1 MAMEI
6 GPIVS
11 TLRRHRTTAWL
22 LVLEIAL
29 TCAIVCNA
37 VFLIGLRLDRVNMPS
52 GVAEQ
57 EVVQIQLGDLAAGE
71 DRYARAREDLALLR
85 RVPGVQSVA
94 LSRAVPFGGSGDNSS
109 LRTDPAQRQPIVN
122 AATYF
127 SENLPQTLG
136 TRLVAGR
143 ELVPDDY
150 VNADVVLKALNEGG
164 SEGLPAVTVV
174 TRALAARLWPGQE
187 PLGRT
192 VYLTD
197 KVGLRVVGVLDTLV
211 RPNAYRDATA
221 KFAMIV
227 PLTMG
232 ADKDESYLLRTHP
245 QDRQRV
251 LKAAVAA
258 LRKADPQRVVTHKRT
273 FEEIRRAFFRSDRE
287 MAGTLLGVC
296 IALLTVTALGI
307 VGLASFWVSQRRR
320 TIGVR
325 RALGAT
331 RTDILRYFQTENFLL
346 ATAGIV
352 LGMALAYGLNLFLMA
367 HYELPRLPAGYLP
380 AGALA
385 LWLLGQLAVLGPAL
399 RAAEVP
405 PVVATRSA

>member
-1 MAMEI
+1 MSMDI
-6 GPIVS
+6 GPILS

-37 VFLIGLRLDRVNMPS
+37 VFLIGQRLDRVNMPS

-57 EVVQIQLGDLAAGE
+57 ELAQIQLGDIAAGQ

-85 RVPGVQSVA
+85 QVPGVESVA
-94 LSRAVPFGGSGDNSS
+94 ITNQVPFGGSSSNSN
-109 LRTDPAQRQPIVN
+109 LRTDPAQRDPVAN

-127 SENLPQTLG
+127 GENLPQTLG
-136 TRLVAGR
+136 TRLVSGR
-143 ELVPDDY
+143 ELGPEDY
-150 VNADVVLKALNEGG
+150 VHADVAVEALNEG
-164 SEGLPAVTVV
+164 SSKGLPTVTVV
-174 TRALAARLWPGQE
+174 TRALAARLWPGQD
-187 PLGRT
+187 PLGRI

-197 KVGLRVVGVLDTLV
+197 TVGLRVVGVLDTLV

-221 KFAMIV
+221 QYAMLV

-232 ADKDESYLLRTHP
+232 TDKDESYLLRTRP

-258 LRKADPQRVVTHKRT
+258 LHKADPQRVVTHTRT
-273 FEEIRRAFFRSDRE
+273 FDEVRREFFRSDRE

-331 RTDILRYFQTENFLL
+331 RGDILRYFQTENFLL

>member
-1 MAMEI
+1 MSMEI

-37 VFLIGLRLDRVNMPS
+37 VFLIGQRLERVNMPS
-52 GVAEQ
+52 GVAEH
-57 EVVQIQLGDLAAGE
+57 ELVEIQLGDLAAGQ
-71 DRYARAREDLALLR
+71 DRYARAREDMALLR
-85 RVPGVQSVA
+85 QVPGVESVA
-94 LSRAVPFGGSGDNSS
+94 ITNKVPFGSSSSNSN
-109 LRTDPAQRQPIVN
+109 LRTDPSQRDPVAN
-122 AATYF
+122 ASTYF

-136 TRLVAGR
+136 TRMVAGR
-143 ELVPDDY
+143 ELVPEDY
-150 VNADVVLKALNEGG
+150 VNADVAVEALNEGR
-164 SEGLPAVTVV
+164 SKGLPTVAVI
-174 TRALAARLWPGQE
+174 TRALGARLWPGQD
-187 PLGRT
+187 PLGRI

-197 KVGLRVVGVLDTLV
+197 TVGLRVVGVLDTLV

-221 KFAMIV
+221 QYAMIV

-232 ADKDESYLLRTHP
+232 ADKDESYLLRTRP

-251 LKAAVAA
+251 LAAAAAA
-258 LRKADPQRVVTHKRT
+258 LRKFDPQRVVTHKRT
-273 FEEIRRAFFRSDRE
+273 FDDIRREFFRSDRE

-331 RTDILRYFQTENFLL
+331 RGDILRYFQTENFLL

-352 LGMALAYGLNLFLMA
+352 LGMALAYGLNLFLMM
-367 HYELPRLPAGYLP
+367 HYELPRLPFGYLP

-405 PVVATRSA
+405 PVVATRSV

>member
-1 MAMEI
+1 MSMDI
-6 GPIVS
+6 RPIVS
-11 TLRRHRTTAWL
+11 TLRRHRVTAWL

-37 VFLIGLRLDRVNMPS
+37 VFLIGQRLDRVNMPS
-52 GVAEQ
+52 GVAEH
-57 EVVQIQLGDLAAGE
+57 ELVQIQLGNLAAGE
-71 DRYARAREDLALLR
+71 DRYARAQEDLALLR
-85 RVPGVQSVA
+85 QVPGVESVA
-94 LSRAVPFGGSGDNSS
+94 ITNQVPFGGSSSNSG
-109 LRTDPAQRQPIVN
+109 LRTDPAQPQPIVV
-122 AATYF
+122 ATTYF
-127 SENLPQTLG
+127 GENLPQTLG

-143 ELVPDDY
+143 DLRPEDY
-150 VNADVVLKALNEGG
+150 ANADVVLKALNEG
-164 SEGLPAVTVV
+164 SSKGLPTVTVV
-174 TRALAARLWPGQE
+174 SRALAERLWPGQD

-192 VYLTD
+192 IYLTQS
-197 KVGLRVVGVLDTLV
+197 VGVRVVGVLDTLV

-221 KFAMIV
+221 QYSMLL
-227 PLTMG
+227 PLHMG
-232 ADKDESYLLRTHP
+232 TDKDQSYLLRTRP

-258 LRKADPQRVVTHKRT
+258 LRKVDPRRVATHTRA
-273 FEEIRRAFFRSDRE
+273 FDEIRQEFFRSDRE
-287 MAGTLLGVC
+287 MAGTLVGVC

-331 RTDILRYFQTENFLL
+331 RGDILRYFQTENFLI

-352 LGMALAYGLNLFLMA
+352 LGMVLAYGLNLFLMA
-367 HYELPRLPAGYLP
+367 HYELPRLPVGYLP